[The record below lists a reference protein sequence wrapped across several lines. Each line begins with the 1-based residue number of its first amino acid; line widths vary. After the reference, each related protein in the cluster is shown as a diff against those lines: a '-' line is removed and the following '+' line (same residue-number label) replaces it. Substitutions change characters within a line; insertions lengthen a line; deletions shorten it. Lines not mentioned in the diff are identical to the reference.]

1 MDKYAPFGSK
11 SGVPLLPERP
21 DNEDDNDLQI
31 DAETSPE
38 DTRAAE
44 PAKPS
49 AETDDTEQRQR
60 LDYLR
65 NVKPLRRSSSSAW
78 PRLAAG
84 AIIILVVIIG
94 GWLVVNHHS
103 HKAAAKKTTAAQVA
117 PSKVTSSNATANY
130 AASGQDLN
138 LSFDYPGSWSA
149 TPPTGT
155 DTTDQAITVSSP
167 LTTVTTATGS
177 SVTGK
182 VTLSIRPVS
191 AQLTELAAG
200 NATAAQ
206 ASVQFAY
213 SKPTTNQ
220 FQYPFLTFIHV
231 PANGVPTGAFQEVIV
246 TGTTQFNAGDG
257 LTADS
262 FSVDPIISAS
272 FLDCLDAECSGSGGT
287 PLNITN
293 DTWQN
298 ASLFKQTL
306 TALESLQL
314 N

>member
-1 MDKYAPFGSK
+1 MDKYAPFGSQ
-11 SGVPLLPERP
+11 SGVPLPPERP
-21 DNEDDNDLQI
+21 DNEDDTDLQT

-38 DTRAAE
+38 DVQAAE
-44 PAKPS
+44 PAKPL
-49 AETDDTEQRQR
+49 AEADDTDQSQR

-65 NVKPLRRSSSSAW
+65 NVKPLRQSSNSTW
-78 PRLAAG
+78 PRLVAG
-84 AIIILVVIIG
+84 AIIVLVVIIG
-94 GWLVVNHHS
+94 GWLVADHRS
-103 HKAAAKKTTAAQVA
+103 HKTTSKKTTTAQVA
-117 PSKVTSSNATANY
+117 PSKVTSSAATANY
-130 AASGQDLN
+130 VASGQDLN

-149 TPPTGT
+149 TPPSGS

-182 VTLSIRPVS
+182 VSLSIRPVS

-213 SKPTTNQ
+213 SKPTANQ

-272 FLDCLDAECSGSGGT
+272 FLDCLDAECSGSGAA

-293 DTWQN
+293 DIWQN
-298 ASLFKQTL
+298 TNLFRQTL